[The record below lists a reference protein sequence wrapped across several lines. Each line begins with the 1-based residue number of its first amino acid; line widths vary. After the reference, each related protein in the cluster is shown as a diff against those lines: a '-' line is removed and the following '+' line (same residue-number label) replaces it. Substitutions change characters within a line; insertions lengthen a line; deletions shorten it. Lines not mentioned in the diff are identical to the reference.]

1 MISIN
6 ELNWG
11 ITEVIY
17 LTFICVVGFAI
28 TLLIIPYIIRL
39 MKKKGHIGYDIHK
52 NARPEVAESGG
63 LSIVIGISG
72 TSFLLMV
79 FFPVLLK
86 EIFVYFLTVVISGLI
101 GLIDDR
107 VKLRS
112 LYKIILTIFTGS
124 ALFLANYF
132 GFITILSPTIPFLG
146 VTRLTMIYPLVIPL
160 IVAVFANTSNMLE
173 GYNGEGS
180 GTSLIALGF
189 LLICALIWNSAEALL
204 ITTTAMAVLIP
215 FFLYN
220 KYPSKIFPGDIG
232 TLSLGAVFACIALLG
247 SLEVAVFC
255 VLLMHIVN
263 SFYVLRSVKGFI
275 ESSEIQQKQ
284 NDIIVLENDRI
295 KASNQKDSAL
305 TLPRLILAKG
315 PLTEPELVKHFYVIS
330 IICGFFSI
338 IAITLTHWTLGNL
351 DTIYILLLIVI
362 FSIPV
367 IFLLYQFP
375 RVRGIVMLM
384 ILLLIVISLILIFID
399 LIVMQF
405 FPGSFTIFQI
415 EIPYN
420 IVFSFILI
428 IPSLAV
434 WYYITIKYFWIQ
446 INSIKNSEGI

>member
-1 MISIN
+1 
-6 ELNWG
+6 
-11 ITEVIY
+11 
-17 LTFICVVGFAI
+17 
-28 TLLIIPYIIRL
+28 
-39 MKKKGHIGYDIHK
+39 
-52 NARPEVAESGG
+52 
-63 LSIVIGISG
+63 
-72 TSFLLMV
+72 
-79 FFPVLLK
+79 
-86 EIFVYFLTVVISGLI
+86 
-101 GLIDDR
+101 
-107 VKLRS
+107 
-112 LYKIILTIFTGS
+112 
-124 ALFLANYF
+124 
-132 GFITILSPTIPFLG
+132 
-146 VTRLTMIYPLVIPL
+146 
-160 IVAVFANTSNMLE
+160 MLE

-204 ITTTAMAVLIP
+204 ITITVIAVLIP

-220 KYPSKIFPGDIG
+220 RYPAKIFPGDIG

-255 VLLMHIVN
+255 ALLIHIIN
-263 SFYVLRSVKGFI
+263 SFYVLRSLKGFI
-275 ESSEIQQKQ
+275 ESSEIQENQ
-284 NDIIVLENDRI
+284 NDIILLENDRI
-295 KASNQKDSAL
+295 KASNQKNSAL

-315 PLTEPELVKHFYVIS
+315 PLTEPALVKQFYVIS

-338 IAITLTHWTLGNL
+338 IAITVTHWTIGNL
-351 DTIYILLLIVI
+351 NVIYILLLIGI

-367 IFLLYQFP
+367 IFLLYLFP
-375 RVRGIVMLM
+375 RVRSIVMLM

-399 LIVMQF
+399 LVIMRF

-446 INSIKNSEGI
+446 INSMKNSDGS

>member
-1 MISIN
+1 
-6 ELNWG
+6 
-11 ITEVIY
+11 
-17 LTFICVVGFAI
+17 
-28 TLLIIPYIIRL
+28 
-39 MKKKGHIGYDIHK
+39 MKKKGHVGYDIHK

-63 LSIVIGISG
+63 LSIVIGIAG
-72 TSFLLMV
+72 TSILLMV

-86 EIFVYFLTVVISGLI
+86 EIFVYFLTVIISGLI
-101 GLIDDR
+101 GFIDDR
-107 VKLRS
+107 VKLSS
-112 LYKIILTIFTGS
+112 LYKILLTIFTGS
-124 ALFLANYF
+124 ALFFANYF
-132 GFITILSPTIPFLG
+132 GFITILSPTVPFLG
-146 VTRLTMIYPLVIPL
+146 VTRLTMIYPLVVPL

-189 LLICALIWNSAEALL
+189 LLICALIWNSAEGLL
-204 ITTTAMAVLIP
+204 ISITAIAVLIP

-220 KYPSKIFPGDIG
+220 KYPAKTFPGDIG

-255 VLLMHIVN
+255 ALLIHIIN

-275 ESSEIQQKQ
+275 ESSEIQEKQ
-284 NDIIVLENDRI
+284 NDIILLENDRI
-295 KASNQKDSAL
+295 KASNQRDSAL

-315 PLTEPELVKHFYVIS
+315 PLTEPELVKQFYVIS
-330 IICGFFSI
+330 IVCGFFSI
-338 IAITLTHWTLGNL
+338 IAITFTHWTLGNISI
-351 DTIYILLLIVI
+351 IYIFLLIVI
-362 FSIPV
+362 LSFPV

-384 ILLLIVISLILIFID
+384 ILLLLVISLILILID
-399 LIVMQF
+399 SVIMQF

-446 INSIKNSEGI
+446 INSMKNLDGI